1 LWEYSKAGN
10 SFSGITLNGEPAT
23 DFNMN
28 KPFPLGKLPPEFL
41 SKILKGVPCDDPRV
55 IVGPGVGLDCAVV
68 DMGGTCLVF
77 KSDPITFATDEIG
90 WYAVQINANDI
101 VTTGATP
108 RWFLVTSLFPEERT
122 TTEDVERIAS
132 QLFEACRS
140 LGISVIGG
148 HTEITYGIERPILVG
163 TMIGEVPRDKL
174 ITPQG
179 ASPGDRILLTK
190 GVPIEGTAILAREF
204 PGKLAKFCTPD
215 EIRAA
220 SAYLYDPGISVVKDT
235 RIARQAGRI
244 TAMHDPTESGVAGAL
259 WELAEACGCTLVI
272 DPQAIPISS
281 ISRKI
286 CTALEINPLATIASG
301 ALILTAPPGDA
312 PLICKALQEE
322 GIRCVQVGSV
332 EAGPSQVWQET
343 AGNRTLLHFPERD
356 EITRV
361 FES

>member
-1 LWEYSKAGN
+1 
-10 SFSGITLNGEPAT
+10 
-23 DFNMN
+23 MN

-41 SKILKGVPCDDPRV
+41 SKILKQAPCDDQRV

-68 DMGGTCLVF
+68 EVGETCLVF

-90 WYAVQINANDI
+90 WYAVQVNANDI

-108 RWFLVTSLFPEERT
+108 RWFLVTSLFPEGRT
-122 TTEDVERIAS
+122 KIEDVERIGY

-148 HTEITYGIERPILVG
+148 HTEITYGIDRPIIAG
-163 TMIGEVPRDKL
+163 TMIGEVARNEL
-174 ITPQG
+174 ITPKG

-204 PGKLAKFCTPD
+204 PERLAKFCAPD
-215 EIRAA
+215 EIQAA
-220 SAYLYDPGISVVKDT
+220 SDYLYDPGISVIKDAS
-235 RIARQAGRI
+235 ISVQAGKV

-272 DPQAIPISS
+272 DSQAIPISP

-286 CTALEINPLATIASG
+286 CAAFEINPLETIASG
-301 ALILTAPPGDA
+301 ALLLTSPPEDA
-312 PLICKALQEE
+312 PLICKALQDE
-322 GIRCVQVGSV
+322 GIHCVEVGTV
-332 EAGPSQVWQET
+332 EAGPPQVWQEISGT
-343 AGNRTLLHFPERD
+343 RTLLHYPERD
-356 EITRV
+356 EIARV
-361 FES
+361 LERYE